1 MEHFI
6 VNPIGRVRI
15 TQGNTLIEVDRMYC
29 PALRELD
36 GFSHVNVIW
45 WFDEYD
51 NDEARNVLEATVPY
65 KKGPQTVGV
74 FATRSEFRPNP
85 VALTAV
91 QILNIDYEK
100 GIIRI
105 AFIDAHDGTPV
116 IDLKPYTP
124 SLDRVESPGVPQWC
138 AHWPQS
144 VEKSGDFDWESEFN
158 F

>member
-1 MEHFI
+1 MEQFI

-15 TQGNTLIEVDRMYC
+15 TQGNTLIEVDRKYW

-36 GFSHVNVIW
+36 EFSHVNVIW
-45 WFDEYD
+45 WFDDCD
-51 NDEARNVLEATVPY
+51 NDEARNVLEATAPY

-74 FATRSEFRPNP
+74 FATRSEYRPNP

-91 QILNIDYEK
+91 QILSIDHEK

-138 AHWPQS
+138 GHWPKS
-144 VEKSGDFDWESEFN
+144 VEKSGDFDWGSEFN